1 MSQQTKYAFLFPGQ
15 GAQAVGMGQELYQQ
29 SEQAKIIFD
38 SIDDSLGR
46 SLTKI
51 MFEGPEDELRET
63 INAQPA
69 IMAVSLACLS
79 TMKAELGDSFLSS
92 PSMMAG
98 HSLGEYSALAASGV
112 LSVADASLLVQK
124 RGELMQIACDQNP
137 GTMAAILGMDQDLI
151 FEIAKSSGTYVSN
164 INTQEQIVISGQK
177 EKIQIAMDM
186 ASEKGA
192 KRVIP
197 LNVGGA
203 FHSGLME
210 PARPGLEEAVES
222 VGFTDS
228 SVPIVANCSAQP
240 ISDSES
246 IKKELVT
253 QISGCVNWKDTIQ
266 YMIDQGVTDFYEIG
280 PGRALSGMVKK
291 INKEMNTFNISDLVS
306 IRELKTS

>member
-124 RGELMQIACDQNP
+124 RGELMQLACDQNP

-164 INTQEQIVISGQK
+164 INTQEQIVISGEK

-246 IKKELVT
+246 IKKELIT

>member
-29 SEQAKIIFD
+29 SEQAKIIFN

-164 INTQEQIVISGQK
+164 INTQEQIVISGEK

-222 VGFTDS
+222 VRFTDS
-228 SVPIVANCSAQP
+228 SVPIVANCSAKP

-246 IKKELVT
+246 IKKELIT

>member
-222 VGFTDS
+222 VRFTDS

-246 IKKELVT
+246 IKKELIT

>member
-210 PARPGLEEAVES
+210 PARAGLEEAVES
-222 VGFTDS
+222 VVFTDS

-246 IKKELVT
+246 IKKELIT

>member
-124 RGELMQIACDQNP
+124 RGELMQLACDQNP

-164 INTQEQIVISGQK
+164 INTQEQIVISGEK

-210 PARPGLEEAVES
+210 PA
-222 VGFTDS
+222 
-228 SVPIVANCSAQP
+228 
-240 ISDSES
+240 
-246 IKKELVT
+246 
-253 QISGCVNWKDTIQ
+253 
-266 YMIDQGVTDFYEIG
+266 
-280 PGRALSGMVKK
+280 
-291 INKEMNTFNISDLVS
+291 
-306 IRELKTS
+306 

>member
-29 SEQAKIIFD
+29 SEQAKIIFN

-124 RGELMQIACDQNP
+124 RGELMQLACDQNP

-164 INTQEQIVISGQK
+164 INTQEQIVISGEK

-222 VGFTDS
+222 VRFTDS

-246 IKKELVT
+246 IKKELIT

>member
-15 GAQAVGMGQELYQQ
+15 GAQSVGMGQELYQQ

-124 RGELMQIACDQNP
+124 RGELMQLACDQNP

-164 INTQEQIVISGQK
+164 INTQEQIVISGEK

-246 IKKELVT
+246 IKKELIT

-291 INKEMNTFNISDLVS
+291 INKEMNTYNISDLAS

>member
-15 GAQAVGMGQELYQQ
+15 GAQSVGMGQELYQQ

-79 TMKAELGDSFLSS
+79 AMKAELGDSFLSS

-124 RGELMQIACDQNP
+124 RGELMQLACDQNP

-164 INTQEQIVISGQK
+164 INTQEQIVISGEK

>member
-124 RGELMQIACDQNP
+124 RGELMQLACDQNP

-164 INTQEQIVISGQK
+164 INTQEQIVISGEK

-203 FHSGLME
+203 FHSGLMD
-210 PARPGLEEAVES
+210 PARPGLEDAVES
-222 VGFTDS
+222 VGFSDS

-246 IKKELVT
+246 IKKELIT

>member
-29 SEQAKIIFD
+29 SEQAKIIFN

-164 INTQEQIVISGQK
+164 INTQEQIVISGEK

-222 VGFTDS
+222 VRFTDS

-246 IKKELVT
+246 IKKELIT

>member
-29 SEQAKIIFD
+29 SEQAKIIFN

-222 VGFTDS
+222 VRFTDS

-246 IKKELVT
+246 IKKELIT

>member
-1 MSQQTKYAFLFPGQ
+1 MNQQSKYAFLFPGQ
-15 GAQAVGMGQELYQQ
+15 GAQAVGMGYELYQE
-29 SEQAKIIFD
+29 SDEAKTIFD
-38 SIDDSLGR
+38 SIDTSLGR

-69 IMAVSLACLS
+69 ILAVSLACLH
-79 TMKAELGDSFLSS
+79 TMRSEMGDSFLST

-98 HSLGEYSALAASGV
+98 HSLGEYSALAASGA
-112 LSVADASLLVQK
+112 LSVTEASLLVQK
-124 RGELMQIACDQNP
+124 RGELMQLACDQNP
-137 GTMAAILGMDQDLI
+137 GTMAAILGMDQEEI
-151 FEIAKSSGTYVSN
+151 FKIAKTSGTYVSN
-164 INTQEQIVISGQK
+164 INTQEQIVISGEK

-210 PARPGLEEAVES
+210 PARDGLAAAVES
-222 VGFTDS
+222 VKLVNS
-228 SVPIVANCSAQP
+228 SIPIVANCTAKP
-240 ISDSES
+240 VSES
-246 IKKELVT
+246 SDIKEELIT
-253 QISGCVNWKDTIQ
+253 QISGCVNWRQTIEF
-266 YMIDQGVTDFYEIG
+266 MIDEGVTDFYEIG

-291 INKEMNTFNISDLVS
+291 INKEMNTYNISDLAS
-306 IRELKTS
+306 IRELKNN

>member
-15 GAQAVGMGQELYQQ
+15 GAQSVGMGQELYQQ

-79 TMKAELGDSFLSS
+79 AMKAELGDSFLSS

-124 RGELMQIACDQNP
+124 RGELMQLACDENP

-164 INTQEQIVISGQK
+164 INTQEQIVISGEK

>member
-29 SEQAKIIFD
+29 SEQAKIIFN

-124 RGELMQIACDQNP
+124 RGELMQLACDQNP

-164 INTQEQIVISGQK
+164 INTQEQIVISGEK

-246 IKKELVT
+246 IKKELIT

>member
-164 INTQEQIVISGQK
+164 INTQEQIVISGEK

-222 VGFTDS
+222 VRFTDS

-246 IKKELVT
+246 IKKELIT

>member
-29 SEQAKIIFD
+29 SEQAKIIFN

-210 PARPGLEEAVES
+210 PARAGLEEAVES
-222 VGFTDS
+222 VVFTDS

-246 IKKELVT
+246 IKKELIT

>member
-15 GAQAVGMGQELYQQ
+15 GAQSVGMGQELYQQ

-124 RGELMQIACDQNP
+124 RGELMQLACDQNP

-164 INTQEQIVISGQK
+164 INTQEQIVISGEK

-228 SVPIVANCSAQP
+228 SVPIVANCSALP

>member
-124 RGELMQIACDQNP
+124 RGELMQLACDQNP

-246 IKKELVT
+246 IKKELIT

>member
-124 RGELMQIACDQNP
+124 RGELMQLACDQNP

-164 INTQEQIVISGQK
+164 INTQEQIVISGEK

-203 FHSGLME
+203 FHSDLME

>member
-15 GAQAVGMGQELYQQ
+15 GAQSVGMGQELYQQ

-98 HSLGEYSALAASGV
+98 HSLGEYSALAASGG

-124 RGELMQIACDQNP
+124 RGELMQLACDQNP

-164 INTQEQIVISGQK
+164 INTQEQIVISGEK

>member
-164 INTQEQIVISGQK
+164 INTQEQIVISGEK

-246 IKKELVT
+246 IKKELIT

>member
-15 GAQAVGMGQELYQQ
+15 GAQSVGMGQELYQQ

-124 RGELMQIACDQNP
+124 RGELMQLACDQNP

-164 INTQEQIVISGQK
+164 INTQEQIVISGEK

-203 FHSGLME
+203 FHSDLME

>member
-1 MSQQTKYAFLFPGQ
+1 MNQQTKYAFLFPGQ
-15 GAQAVGMGQELYQQ
+15 GAQSVGMGQELYQQ

-79 TMKAELGDSFLSS
+79 AMKAELGDSFLSS

-124 RGELMQIACDQNP
+124 RGELMQLACDQNP

-164 INTQEQIVISGQK
+164 INTQEQIVISGEK